1 MKPSACQGKMQESY
15 NKAVRKIEIYDTT
28 LRDGGQSEDIAFSVE
43 DKIRI
48 TKRLDELGVHYIE
61 GGWPGANPR
70 DIEYFEKVRRVRL
83 AESLVV
89 AFGSTHHPRKKPSND
104 SILKGLVEAET
115 PAVTIFGKTWDFHVS
130 EALRVSLDRNL
141 EIIHDS
147 IAHLRKYADKV
158 FFDAEH
164 FFDGYKHNPEYAM
177 KCLAAA
183 EAAGADCLVLCDT
196 NGGTIT
202 SSISETVRKVVG
214 KFKTPV
220 GIHVHNDIDCAVAS
234 SIIAVES
241 GASQVQGT
249 VNGIG
254 ERCGNANLI
263 SIIANLELK
272 LGLDCIGAERLK
284 ELRGVSRFVDEI
296 ANLRHFR
303 RQPYSGDS
311 AFAHKAGMHVSA
323 ISKHPG
329 TYEHI
334 VPELVG
340 NSRRILI
347 SDQAG
352 RSSILRK
359 AEEFGIKLSGD
370 SPEVHQI
377 VGELKDLENQG
388 YQFEGAEA
396 SFELLMKR
404 ALGLHRQF
412 FELVE
417 FRVIVERRTKRE
429 EPISEATIKLR
440 VGGNVEHTVAE
451 SKKGPVNAL
460 DKALRKALDKSF
472 SRELKDVKL
481 LDYKVRVLT
490 AEKGTSAKVRVL
502 IESGDG
508 ESRWGTVGVSENIIE
523 ASYKAL
529 VDSIEYKLLKMEDL
543 A

>member
-1 MKPSACQGKMQESY
+1 M
-15 NKAVRKIEIYDTT
+15 RKIEVYDTT

-48 TKRLDELGVHYIE
+48 TRRLDELGVHYIE

-70 DIEYFEKVRRVRL
+70 DVEYFGKIGKLRL
-83 AESLVV
+83 SKSAVV
-89 AFGSTHHPRKKPSND
+89 AFGSTCHPKKKPSQD
-104 SILKGLVEAET
+104 AILKGLIKAET
-115 PAVTIFGKTWDFHVS
+115 PAITIFGKTWDFHVR
-130 EALRVSLDRNL
+130 EALRVSLEENL
-141 EIIHDS
+141 DIIHGS
-147 IAHLRKYADKV
+147 VAYLKKYTDKV
-158 FFDAEH
+158 FMDAEH
-164 FFDGYKHNPEYAM
+164 FFDGYRNNPEYAL

-183 EAAGADCLVLCDT
+183 EDAGTDCLVLCDT
-196 NGGTIT
+196 NGGTMT
-202 SSISETVRKVVG
+202 SAVRNMVRKVVG
-214 KFKTPV
+214 DFRTPV

-234 SIIAVES
+234 SIIAVEA

-249 VNGIG
+249 INGIG

-263 SIIANLELK
+263 SIIANIELK
-272 LGLDCIGAERLK
+272 VGLQCIGAERLQ

-296 ANLRHFR
+296 ANLGHFK
-303 RQPYSGDS
+303 RQPYTGDS

-323 ISKHPG
+323 IIRHPG

-352 RSSILRK
+352 KSNILRK

-370 SPEVHQI
+370 SPEVQQI
-377 VGELKDLENQG
+377 VRDLKELENQG

-404 ALGLHRQF
+404 ALGLHKQF
-412 FELVE
+412 FDLIE
-417 FRVIVERRTKRE
+417 FRVIVERRTRRE
-429 EPISEATIKLR
+429 EPISEATIKLK
-440 VGGNVEHTVAE
+440 VGNDVQHTVAE
-451 SKKGPVNAL
+451 SRKGPVNAL
-460 DKALRKALDKSF
+460 DKALRKALEKSF

-490 AEKGTSAKVRVL
+490 AERGTSAKVRVL
-502 IESGDG
+502 IESGDDDN
-508 ESRWGTVGVSENIIE
+508 RWGTVGVSENIIE

-529 VDSIEYKLLKMEDL
+529 VDSIEYKLLKEEDL
-543 A
+543 TGTGTRKSDEN

>member
-1 MKPSACQGKMQESY
+1 MY
-15 NKAVRKIEIYDTT
+15 NKAMKKIEIYDTT

-48 TKRLDELGVHYIE
+48 TGRLDELGMHYIE

-70 DIEYFEKVRRVRL
+70 DVEYFDRVRKL
-83 AESLVV
+83 KLSKSIVV
-89 AFGSTHHPRKKPSND
+89 AFGSTHHPRKKPGHD
-104 SILKGLVEAET
+104 PVLKALIEAET
-115 PAVTIFGKTWDFHVS
+115 PAITIFGKTWDFHVR
-130 EALRVSLDRNL
+130 EALRVSLEENL
-141 EIIHDS
+141 AIIHDS
-147 IAHLRKYADKV
+147 VAYLKKYADKV

-164 FFDGYKHNPEYAM
+164 FFDGYKNNPDYAL
-177 KCLAAA
+177 KCLETA
-183 EAAGADCLVLCDT
+183 EDAGTDCLVLCDT

-202 SSISETVRKVVG
+202 SSVRDTVRKVAG
-214 KFKTPV
+214 NFKTPV

-249 VNGIG
+249 INGIG
-254 ERCGNANLI
+254 ERCGNANLV
-263 SIIANLELK
+263 SIIPNLELK
-272 LGLDCIGAERLK
+272 LGLECIGPERLQ

-296 ANLRHFR
+296 ANMRHFR
-303 RQPYSGDS
+303 RQPYTGDS

-323 ISKHPG
+323 IIRHPG

-352 RSSILRK
+352 RGNILRK
-359 AEEFGIKLSGD
+359 AEEFGIRLSGD
-370 SPEVHQI
+370 SPEVQQI
-377 VGELKDLENQG
+377 VRELKDLENQG

-396 SFELLMKR
+396 SFELLMKK
-404 ALGLHRQF
+404 ALGMHKQF
-412 FELVE
+412 FDLVE
-417 FRVIVERRTKRE
+417 FRVIVERRTKKE
-429 EPISEATIKLR
+429 DPISEATIKLKI
-440 VGGNVEHTVAE
+440 GSDVEHTVAE
-451 SKKGPVNAL
+451 SRKGPVNAL

-472 SRELKDVKL
+472 SKQLKDVKL

-508 ESRWGTVGVSENIIE
+508 ENRWGTVGVSENIIE

-529 VDSIEYKLLKMEDL
+529 VDSIEYKLLKEEDL
-543 A
+543 ARSG